1 MSEYQYYEFLAVDR
15 PLTEGEMGE
24 LSSISTRADI
34 TPTSFINEYNWGDL
48 KANPANLLQRY
59 FDVFV
64 YVANWG
70 THRLGLRIP
79 NDALDLKTAGQYL
92 TGDRASSKVG
102 KGCVVVDLRSDVEYP
117 EDWEDGRGWMAS
129 LAPVRADLLR
139 GDLRPLYI
147 AWLACIQDGDI
158 NDNAPEPPVP
168 AGLCQLTS
176 AQLRL
181 AEFLRVD
188 EYLLEAAANNSEDE
202 VHTPDGLAN
211 WIASL
216 PVKEKDRLL
225 VTVTQGQEIQV
236 GAALV
241 RRYRRHL
248 VKTRAGLKTAFR
260 HGVGELL
267 EAAATRREEHEN
279 ELARRAEKER
289 KRREALEAKART
301 KHLDALAKRENEA
314 WKEVEQLVSSKRPNA
329 YDDAVV
335 LLRDLRDLAERAK
348 KPERFTSKITALTV
362 CHSGKRS
369 FVARLCKA
377 GLTP

>member
-24 LSSISTRADI
+24 LSGISTRADI

-48 KANPANLLQRY
+48 KANPAKLLQRY

-79 NDALDLKTAGQYL
+79 NDALDPKTVGQYL
-92 TGDRASSKVG
+92 IGDRASWEVG
-102 KGCVVVDLRSDVEYP
+102 KGCVVVDLRSDVECP

-129 LAPVRADLLR
+129 LAPVRADLLQ

-158 NDNAPEPPVP
+158 NDNAPAPPVP
-168 AGLCQLTS
+168 AGFRQLTS

-188 EYLLEAAANNSEDE
+188 EYLLEAAANLSEDE
-202 VHTPDGLAN
+202 VHTPDGLAS

-216 PVKEKDRLL
+216 PAKEKDRLL
-225 VTVTQGQEIQV
+225 VTVAQGQEIQV

-248 VKTRAGLKTAFR
+248 AKTRAELETTVR

-267 EAAATRREEHEN
+267 EAAARRREEHEN

-289 KRREALEAKART
+289 KRREAVEAKART
-301 KHLDALAKRENEA
+301 KHLDALAKRENAA
-314 WKEVEQLVSSKRPNA
+314 WKEVEQLVSSKRPKA

-335 LLRDLRDLAERAK
+335 LLHDLRDLAERAK
-348 KPERFTSKITALTV
+348 NPERFTSRITALTV
-362 CHSGKRS
+362 RHSGKRS

-377 GLTP
+377 GLTA

>member
-24 LSSISTRADI
+24 LSGISTRADI

-64 YVANWG
+64 YAANWG

-188 EYLLEAAANNSEDE
+188 GYLLEAAANNSEDE

-260 HGVGELL
+260 HGVGALL

-301 KHLDALAKRENEA
+301 KHLDALAKRENAA

>member
-1 MSEYQYYEFLAVDR
+1 
-15 PLTEGEMGE
+15 MGE
-24 LSSISTRADI
+24 LCGISTRADI
-34 TPTSFINEYNWGDL
+34 TPTSFVNEYNWGDL
-48 KANPANLLQRY
+48 KANPAKLLQCY

-92 TGDRASSKVG
+92 IGDRVSSKVG

-129 LAPVRADLLR
+129 LAPVRSDLLR

-158 NDNAPEPPVP
+158 NDDALEPPVP
-168 AGLCQLTS
+168 AGLRQLTS

-188 EYLLEAAANNSEDE
+188 EYLLEAAANVSEDE
-202 VHTPDGLAN
+202 VHTQDGLAS

-216 PVKEKDRLL
+216 SAKEKDRLL
-225 VTVTQGQEIQV
+225 VTVVQEQAIQV

-241 RRYRRHL
+241 RRYRQHL
-248 VKTRAGLKTAFR
+248 AKTRAGVETTFR
-260 HGVGELL
+260 RRVGELL
-267 EAAATRREEHEN
+267 EAAAAHREEHEN
-279 ELARRAEKER
+279 KLARRAEKER
-289 KRREALEAKART
+289 KRLDAIEAKART
-301 KHLDALAKRENEA
+301 KYLDALAKRENAA
-314 WKEVEQLVSSKRPNA
+314 WKEVEQLVSSKRPKA

-335 LLRDLRDLAERAK
+335 LLRDLHDLAERAK
-348 KPERFTSKITALTV
+348 KPERFTSRIAALTGR
-362 CHSGKRS
+362 HSGKRS
-369 FVARLCKA
+369 FAARLRKA
-377 GLTP
+377 GLTA

>member
-1 MSEYQYYEFLAVDR
+1 VSEYQYYEFMAVDR

-24 LSSISTRADI
+24 LRGISTRADI
-34 TPTSFINEYNWGDL
+34 TTTSFTNEYSWGDL
-48 KANPANLLQRY
+48 KADSVKLLQRY

-64 YVANWG
+64 YVSNWG
-70 THRLGLRIP
+70 THQLGLRIP
-79 NDALDLKTAGQYL
+79 SDAFDRKTLERYLIGDQSSSRAGSGY
-92 TGDRASSKVG
+92 
-102 KGCVVVDLRSDVEYP
+102 VVIDLRSDVEYS
-117 EDWEDGRGWMAS
+117 EDWEEGRGWMAS
-129 LAPVRADLLR
+129 LAPVRSDLLR

-158 NDNAPEPPVP
+158 NDDASEPPVP
-168 AGLCQLTS
+168 AGLRQLTS

-181 AEFLRVD
+181 AEFLRVN
-188 EYLLEAAANNSEDE
+188 EHLLEVAANVSEDE
-202 VHTPDGLAN
+202 VHASDGLAS

-225 VTVTQGQEIQV
+225 VTVAHEQEIQV

-248 VKTRAGLKTAFR
+248 AKTRPGVETTFR
-260 HGVGELL
+260 RGVGGLL

-289 KRREALEAKART
+289 KRREVVEAKART
-301 KHLDALAKRENEA
+301 KHLDALAKRENAA
-314 WKEVEQLVSSKRPNA
+314 WKEVEQLVSSKRPKA

-348 KPERFTSKITALTV
+348 KPERFTSKIAALTGR
-362 CHSGKRS
+362 HSGKRS
-369 FVARLCKA
+369 FVARLHKA
-377 GLTP
+377 GLTA

>member
-24 LSSISTRADI
+24 LCGISTRADI
-34 TPTSFINEYNWGDL
+34 TPTSFVNEYNWGDL
-48 KANPANLLQRY
+48 KANPAKLLQCY

-92 TGDRASSKVG
+92 IGDRVSSKVG
-102 KGCVVVDLRSDVEYP
+102 KGCVVVDLRNDVEYP

-129 LAPVRADLLR
+129 LAPVRSDLLR

-158 NDNAPEPPVP
+158 NDDALEPPVP
-168 AGLCQLTS
+168 AGLRQLTS

-188 EYLLEAAANNSEDE
+188 EYLLEAAANVSEDE
-202 VHTPDGLAN
+202 VHTQDGLAS

-216 PVKEKDRLL
+216 SAKEKDRLL
-225 VTVTQGQEIQV
+225 VTVVQEQAIQV

-241 RRYRRHL
+241 RRYRQHL
-248 VKTRAGLKTAFR
+248 AKTRAGVETTFR
-260 HGVGELL
+260 RRVGELL
-267 EAAATRREEHEN
+267 EAAAAHREEHEN
-279 ELARRAEKER
+279 KLARRAEKER
-289 KRREALEAKART
+289 KRLDAIEAKART
-301 KHLDALAKRENEA
+301 KYLDALAKRENAA
-314 WKEVEQLVSSKRPNA
+314 WKEVEQLVSSKRPKA

-335 LLRDLRDLAERAK
+335 LLRDLHDLAERAK
-348 KPERFTSKITALTV
+348 KPERFTSRIAALTGR
-362 CHSGKRS
+362 HSGKRS
-369 FVARLCKA
+369 FAARLRKA
-377 GLTP
+377 GLTA

>member
-24 LSSISTRADI
+24 LSGISTRADI

-70 THRLGLRIP
+70 THRFGLRIP
-79 NDALDLKTAGQYL
+79 NDAWDLKTAGQYL
-92 TGDRASSKVG
+92 IGDRASSKVG
-102 KGCVVVDLRSDVEYP
+102 KGCVVVDLWSDVEYP

-139 GDLRPLYI
+139 SDLRPLYI

-168 AGLCQLTS
+168 AGLRQLTA

-188 EYLLEAAANNSEDE
+188 GYLLEAAANNSEDE
-202 VHTPDGLAN
+202 VHTPDGLTN

-216 PVKEKDRLL
+216 PAKGKGSVAGDCGPRARDP
-225 VTVTQGQEIQV
+225 GRGRI
-236 GAALV
+236 GPALPP
-241 RRYRRHL
+241 
-248 VKTRAGLKTAFR
+248 TS
-260 HGVGELL
+260 
-267 EAAATRREEHEN
+267 
-279 ELARRAEKER
+279 R
-289 KRREALEAKART
+289 K
-301 KHLDALAKRENEA
+301 N
-314 WKEVEQLVSSKRPNA
+314 
-329 YDDAVV
+329 
-335 LLRDLRDLAERAK
+335 
-348 KPERFTSKITALTV
+348 
-362 CHSGKRS
+362 SGWIGNN
-369 FVARLCKA
+369 LP
-377 GLTP
+377 T